1 MAALHFICGKA
12 GAGKT
17 TLARELGRTL
27 PAVVICEDEWIDTLG
42 FEIRSLEDFVRASSK
57 WRSLIGPLASELLR
71 LGVSVVFDFAGN
83 TIKSR
88 QWVRAVFEAAN
99 ADHVLHVIDAAD
111 TQCLANIHKR
121 NHEKPS
127 GVYWGHVTDETFH
140 GVTVYFVPPQPEEGF
155 HILTHEVGETALYE
169 ALRLAAGENTP
180 PATSNS

>member
-17 TLARELGRTL
+17 TLARELGGTL

-99 ADHVLHVIDAAD
+99 ADHVLHVIEATDIGGCRAQRQDHNGGGSAPLP
-111 TQCLANIHKR
+111 THR
-121 NHEKPS
+121 G
-127 GVYWGHVTDETFH
+127 GVPLLG
-140 GVTVYFVPPQPEEGF
+140 TVRCAIYTRKSSEEGLEQEF
-155 HILTHEVGETALYE
+155 NSLQAQRE
-169 ALRLAAGENTP
+169 AAR
-180 PATSNS
+180 